1 MTAPVN
7 VPAGG
12 KFAGKAEPHGGGKP
26 PPYDLTGICNLP
38 FLFAICGRS
47 LRPPAKAGG
56 VLEREPG

>member
-1 MTAPVN
+1 MTAPDN
-7 VPAGG
+7 VPADRG
-12 KFAGKAEPHGGGKP
+12 FAGEAKPHGGVKT

-56 VLEREPG
+56 VSEREPG